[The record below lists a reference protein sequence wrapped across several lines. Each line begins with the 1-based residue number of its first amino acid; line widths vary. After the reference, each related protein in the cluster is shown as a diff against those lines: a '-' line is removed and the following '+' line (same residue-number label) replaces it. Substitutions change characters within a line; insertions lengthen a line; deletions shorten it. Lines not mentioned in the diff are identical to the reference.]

1 MESRRLTYRFAA
13 RAALALSVVLAT
25 ALLASCGGYYY
36 RATVQ
41 GFVVDDES
49 DAGVNEATVRVY
61 TDEIEEPDAE
71 GYVVQTSTVTQGGN
85 AGYYSSTVIWRRVFG
100 AYGQEGDTTT
110 LWLSVTHPDYGA
122 QVVSAQGILSE
133 EDNLIATI
141 RLAQTSYDLP
151 ALRGRVVDGNGA
163 GVNGVRVVLDLPQVD
178 GTDDETDEVTLTAT
192 IDGTSGTYEFAP
204 VEWSDANT
212 ADANGEVT
220 ATIRVDDPEWGDP
233 DYTGDPGTSD
243 DDYIVERQVV
253 LVPGDQTR
261 VVTSDIPVSRLPRTE
276 FTTTVTGRLVERLV
290 DGTGG
295 FVEDRPVQG
304 VAVTLSFVRLL
315 EPAPGTETVT
325 LADTTDAQ
333 GTYSFTVTWV
343 DNAPGDFDDADER
356 SGATV
361 GGETDG
367 VADGEDGLVVEVAYE
382 DLEVAGG
389 TLVFSTAGAPTV
401 PQFEVVSGPRGGENR
416 LPDVVRTAQ

>member
-1 MESRRLTYRFAA
+1 MKRREHTGRRVA

-41 GFVVDDES
+41 GFVVDEES
-49 DAGVNEATVRVY
+49 DVGINEATVRVY

-100 AYGQEGDTTT
+100 AYGTEGDTTT
-110 LWLSVTHPDYGA
+110 LWLSFTHPDYGS
-122 QVVSAQGILSE
+122 QVVSAEGILSE
-133 EDNLIATI
+133 EDNLIATV
-141 RLAQTSYDLP
+141 RLGQTSFDLP
-151 ALRGRVVDGNGA
+151 ALRGRVVDGNGT
-163 GVNGVRVVLDLPQVD
+163 GVNGVRVVLDLPVVEGSD
-178 GTDDETDEVTLTAT
+178 DDTDQVTLTAT
-192 IDGTSGTYEFAP
+192 VDGTTGTYEFAP
-204 VEWSDANT
+204 VEWSEENT
-212 ADANGEVT
+212 GDPNGEVS

-233 DYTGDPGTSD
+233 SYTGDPGTSD

-261 VVTSDIPVSRLPRTE
+261 VVTSAIPVSRLPRTE

-290 DGTGG
+290 DGSGG

-304 VAVTLSFVRLL
+304 VGVTLSFDRETDGGL
-315 EPAPGTETVT
+315 ESPYRT

-333 GTYSFTVTWV
+333 GSYSFTVTWV

-356 SGATV
+356 SDATV
-361 GGETDG
+361 GAQTDG
-367 VADGEDGLVVEVAYE
+367 VPDGEDGLVVTVAYE
-382 DLEVAGG
+382 DHSVAGG
-389 TLVFSTAGAPTV
+389 TLAFSTASGD
-401 PQFEVVSGPRGGENR
+401 FDIVSGPRGGENR
-416 LPDVVRTAQ
+416 LPDVIRTAP

>member
-49 DAGVNEATVRVY
+49 DAGINEATVRVY

-122 QVVSAQGILSE
+122 QVVSAEGILSE

-151 ALRGRVVDGNGA
+151 ALRGRVVDGNGV
-163 GVNGVRVVLDLPQVD
+163 GVNGVRVVLDLPQVE
-178 GTDDETDEVTLTAT
+178 GTDGDTDDVTLTAT
-192 IDGTSGTYEFAP
+192 IDETSGTYEFAP

-212 ADANGEVT
+212 ADENGEVT
-220 ATIRVDDPEWGDP
+220 ATIRVDDPEWG
-233 DYTGDPGTSD
+233 D

-261 VVTSDIPVSRLPRTE
+261 VVTSDISVSRLPRTE

-304 VAVTLSFVRLL
+304 GGVTLSFDRDTDGGP
-315 EPAPGTETVT
+315 ETETF
-325 LADTTDAQ
+325 ADTTDAQ

-343 DNAPGDFDDADER
+343 DNAPGDFDAADEQTTASVR
-356 SGATV
+356 GT
-361 GGETDG
+361 TDG

-389 TLVFSTAGAPTV
+389 TLAFSTAGAPAV
-401 PQFEVVSGPRGGENR
+401 PDFDVVSGPRGGENR
-416 LPDVVRTAQ
+416 LPDVILTAQ

>member
-1 MESRRLTYRFAA
+1 MKRREYTGRFAA
-13 RAALALSVVLAT
+13 RAALALSVALAT

-41 GFVVDDES
+41 GFVVDEES
-49 DAGVNEATVRVY
+49 DAGINEATVRVY
-61 TDEIEEPDAE
+61 TDEIEEPDAD
-71 GYVVQTSTVTQGGN
+71 GYVVQTSTVTQGGS

-100 AYGQEGDTTT
+100 AYGTEGDTTT
-110 LWLSVTHPDYGA
+110 LWLAITHPDYGS
-122 QVVSAQGILSE
+122 QIVSAEGILSE

-141 RLAQTSYDLP
+141 RLSQTSFDLP

-163 GVNGVRVVLDLPQVD
+163 GVNGVRVVLDLPQVE
-178 GTDDETDEVTLTAT
+178 GTDEDTDEVTLTAT
-192 IDGTSGTYEFAP
+192 VDGTSGTYEFSP

-212 ADANGEVT
+212 TDPNGEVS

-233 DYTGDPGTSD
+233 SSTGDPATSD

-261 VVTSDIPVSRLPRTE
+261 VVTSAIPVSRLPRTE

-290 DGTGG
+290 DGSGG

-304 VAVTLSFVRLL
+304 VGVTLSFDRDTDGGL
-315 EPAPGTETVT
+315 ESPYRI
-325 LADTTDAQ
+325 LADSTDAQ
-333 GTYSFTVTWV
+333 GAYSFTVTWV
-343 DNAPGDFDDADER
+343 DNAPGDFDAADER

-361 GGETDG
+361 GTQTDG
-367 VADGEDGLVVEVAYE
+367 IADGEDGLEVTVSYDDVTVPA
-382 DLEVAGG
+382 G
-389 TLVFSTAGAPTV
+389 TLAFSAASGD
-401 PQFEVVSGPRGGENR
+401 FDVVSGPRGGENR
-416 LPDVVRTAQ
+416 LPDVIRTAQ

>member
-1 MESRRLTYRFAA
+1 MKRRPFPGRFGT
-13 RAALALSVVLAT
+13 RAALALAVVLVGAS
-25 ALLASCGGYYY
+25 LASCGGYYY

-49 DAGVNEATVRVY
+49 DAGINEATVRVY

-71 GYVVQTSTVTQGGN
+71 GYVVQTSTVTQGGS
-85 AGYYSSTVIWRRVFG
+85 AGYYSSTVIWRRLFG

-110 LWLSVTHPDYGA
+110 LWLSVTHPDYGS
-122 QVVSAQGILSE
+122 QIVSAEGILSE
-133 EDNLIATI
+133 EDNLVATI

-151 ALRGRVVDGNGA
+151 ALRGRLVDGNGA
-163 GVNGVRVVLDLPQVD
+163 GVNGVRVVLDLPQIE
-178 GTDDETDEVTLTAT
+178 GTDGDTDDVALTAT
-192 IDGTSGTYEFAP
+192 VDTTSGTYEFAP

-212 ADANGEVT
+212 ADPNGEVT

-233 DYTGDPGTSD
+233 YYTGDPGTSD

-261 VVTSDIPVSRLPRTE
+261 VVTSDITVSRLPRTE
-276 FTTTVTGRLVERLV
+276 FTTTVSGRLVERLV

-304 VAVTLSFVRLL
+304 VGVTLSFDRDTDGGL
-315 EPAPGTETVT
+315 ESPYRT

-343 DNAPGDFDDADER
+343 DNAPGDFDAADEQTTASVR
-356 SGATV
+356 GT
-361 GGETDG
+361 TDG

-389 TLVFSTAGAPTV
+389 TLSFSSAGAPTV

-416 LPDVVRTAQ
+416 LPDVIRTAQ